1 MKIKRKVKIIIL
13 IVLLLLITLSI
24 FGGILSNNDDSYST
38 NNPSEESNTW
48 TQIDLEVFTCRIF
61 VEGDELAFEIK
72 TNVALSVICNSN
84 NLEIVEYNWMKEGE
98 GVFIGNNLN
107 FPDVIFSSDKLG
119 ENQIWAEILLV
130 DGSEIKSNI
139 IILNFGESGDTVP
152 TDDIDNSDT
161 ENSSSSNSIPPVT
174 TPIDPPVSSPIT
186 PPNNTRVAWN
196 EISSW
201 AYQLQNYSSNSLD
214 QIKNS
219 KFSLVVIDLSNNDIN
234 GDGIMNEFWS
244 NNQVK
249 SVKDSGKYV
258 LAYFEIGAIED
269 FRPEY
274 SGISQN
280 LLLWELDDWEGEFY
294 VKYWEEEW
302 WTIVKG
308 RVDQAILAG
317 FDGAYLDMVVSYE
330 HLAEEGYGTYE
341 ENAVLM
347 VDLIVRISNY
357 AKSKNS
363 NFKIVPQNS
372 PELITIPVWGSVI
385 RTVYSNAI
393 DGIGMEEM
401 YVLAMNKSCTA
412 GWCQDNIDYAT
423 EVLNQGKIV
432 LSIDYSNRINMIY
445 DVYKKSR
452 AAGFIPY
459 VSILNLDALTIND
472 CSSYNYTC
480 DPN

>member
-1 MKIKRKVKIIIL
+1 MENKKRRVITLFVIL
-13 IVLLLLITLSI
+13 VLLIALNLYVCVICNNIYKDSNSN
-24 FGGILSNNDDSYST
+24 LSNN
-38 NNPSEESNTW
+38 NNIDTKTDVSRLVCQISSESGELVFAVNSNVN
-48 TQIDLEVFTCRIF
+48 L
-61 VEGDELAFEIK
+61 
-72 TNVALSVICNSN
+72 NVICETNELN
-84 NLEIVEYNWMKEGE
+84 IAEYSWSKEGE
-98 GVFIGNNLN
+98 GIFVNGESNTSNI
-107 FPDVIFSSDKLG
+107 VFSSEKLG
-119 ENQIWAEILLV
+119 ENRVWVEILLS
-130 DGSEIKSNI
+130 DGSKINSEIFNLKFVENGSLDLTGSTNDS
-139 IILNFGESGDTVP
+139 ET
-152 TDDIDNSDT
+152 
-161 ENSSSSNSIPPVT
+161 NSSNNLIPPVT
-174 TPIDPPVSSPIT
+174 TPVAPPVTPPVT

-196 EISSW
+196 EIGSW

-219 KFSLVVIDLSNNDIN
+219 KFNLVVIDLSNNDIN

-244 NNQVK
+244 NSQIK

-274 SGISQN
+274 TGISED
-280 LLLWELDDWEGEFY
+280 LLLWELEDWEGEFY

-317 FDGAYLDMVVSYE
+317 FDGAYLDMIVSYE

-347 VDLIVRISNY
+347 VNLIVRISNY
-357 AKSKNS
+357 AKSKNP

-372 PELITIPVWGSVI
+372 PELITIPVWGSTI

-401 YVLAMNKSCTA
+401 YVLATNRYCSQS
-412 GWCQDNIDYAT
+412 WCQENIDYAKKI
-423 EVLNQGKIV
+423 LSRGKIV
-432 LSIDYSNRINMIY
+432 LSIDYANRADIVY
-445 DVYKKSR
+445 DVYQKSR
-452 AAGFIPY
+452 ADGFIPY
-459 VSILNLDALTIND
+459 VSVLALDRLINNN
-472 CSSYNYTC
+472 CSTYNYVC
-480 DPN
+480 DPI